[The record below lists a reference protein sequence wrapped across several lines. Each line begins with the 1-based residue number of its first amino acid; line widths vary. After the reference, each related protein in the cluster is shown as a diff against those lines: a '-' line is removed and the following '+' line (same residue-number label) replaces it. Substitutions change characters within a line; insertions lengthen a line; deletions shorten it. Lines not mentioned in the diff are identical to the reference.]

1 MNRSQQFLKRCAAPL
16 TLLSNNPAFGTFAA
30 LFLLGAALF
39 VLGTWLARRPRAAQ
53 PLPEPAI
60 TWTRE
65 VAGAEALTWEL
76 RMDLIERLAIVAQP
90 WCVDLLTLALKE
102 ETDTVVR
109 DAAERAL
116 LVIGAR

>member
-1 MNRSQQFLKRCAAPL
+1 
-16 TLLSNNPAFGTFAA
+16 
-30 LFLLGAALF
+30 
-39 VLGTWLARRPRAAQ
+39 
-53 PLPEPAI
+53 
-60 TWTRE
+60 
-65 VAGAEALTWEL
+65 
-76 RMDLIERLAIVAQP
+76 MDLIERLAIVAQP